1 MAPGGD
7 GVPRKVLVTQGS
19 SAFDLIEAPAENE
32 HHLQEVMKNSPTLL
46 PVDDLGITGPL
57 LVVGRE
63 ASVASGSIDLVG
75 AVPSGDLVLV
85 EFKTGP
91 QNPDFRHALAQLIDY
106 GSDLWGM
113 TVEEFDRGIVQRY
126 LEGPYCTPAWEAC
139 KTLAGLADQ
148 AWPADEFDWDEFTD
162 RLAKVLGDGDFHYVV
177 AAQKFTPQMTRTLEY
192 LNTVTQAGHYHLVQ
206 MIQFNGPHMTAYAA
220 QSVASPTARRRTP
233 AGSGASETSFMAA
246 LDDEAYR
253 QALSDIFDSCR
264 ALGLT
269 FAWGTK
275 GASIRIA
282 TPDRSE
288 PLSIGWIFPAGAS
301 WLGLTHLTLGYDS
314 SSAKATPSVAD
325 ALGTYLER
333 VSQIPGG
340 AAATAKGLKAYT
352 WTPPQVTAAKTQI
365 IEALEALVTAD
376 SGTESDQRAPGSP
389 S

>member
-1 MAPGGD
+1 M
-7 GVPRKVLVTQGS
+7 PRKVLVTQGGS
-19 SAFDLIEAPAENE
+19 TFDLIEAPAENE

-46 PVDDLGITGPL
+46 PVDDLGISGPL

-75 AVPSGDLVLV
+75 VVPSGDLVLV

-113 TVEEFDRGIVQRY
+113 TVEEFDKGIVQRY
-126 LEGPYCTPAWEAC
+126 LEGPHCPPAWKTC
-139 KTLAGLADQ
+139 QTLAGLAGQ
-148 AWPADEFDWDEFTD
+148 AWPADDFDPGEFTD

-177 AAQKFTPQMTRTLEY
+177 ATQKFTPQMTRSLEY
-192 LNTVTQAGHYHLVQ
+192 LNAVARAGHYHLVQ
-206 MIQFNGPHMTAYAA
+206 MIQFNGPDMTAYAA
-220 QSVASPTARRRTP
+220 QSITSPAAPRRAA
-233 AGSGASETSFMAA
+233 AGAGASEASFLAA
-246 LDDEAYR
+246 LDDDAYR

-264 ALGLT
+264 ALDLT
-269 FAWGTK
+269 LAWGTK

-314 SSAKATPSVAD
+314 SSARHTPSVAG
-325 ALGTYLER
+325 ALDTYLER
-333 VSQIPGG
+333 VAQIPGG
-340 AAATAKGLKAYT
+340 TAVTSKDFKAYT
-352 WTPPQVTAAKTQI
+352 WTPPQATAAKTQI
-365 IEALEALVTAD
+365 IEALETLVTAA
-376 SGTESDQRAPGSP
+376 SGTESDQPAPAAS

>member
-1 MAPGGD
+1 
-7 GVPRKVLVTQGS
+7 VPRKVLVAQGGS
-19 SAFDLIEAPAENE
+19 TFDLIEAPAENE
-32 HHLQEVMKNSPTLL
+32 HHLQEVMKNRPALL
-46 PVDDLGITGPL
+46 PVDDLGISGPL

-63 ASVASGSIDLVG
+63 ARVASGSIDLVG

-113 TVEEFDRGIVQRY
+113 TVEEFDKGIVQRY
-126 LEGPYCTPAWEAC
+126 LEGPHCPPAWKTC
-139 KTLAGLADQ
+139 GTLAGLAGQ
-148 AWPADEFDWDEFTD
+148 AWPADEFDGDAFTD

-177 AAQKFTPQMTRTLEY
+177 AAQKFTPQMTQALDY
-192 LNTVTQAGHYHLVQ
+192 LNTVTRAGHYHLVQ
-206 MIQFNGPHMTAYAA
+206 MIQFNGPDMTAYAA
-220 QSVASPTARRRTP
+220 QSITSPTAPRRAP
-233 AGSGASETSFMAA
+233 AGAGASEAGFLAA
-246 LDDEAYR
+246 LDDDAYR

-264 ALGLT
+264 TLDLT
-269 FAWGTK
+269 LAWGTK

-301 WLGLTHLTLGYDS
+301 WSGLTHLTLGYDS
-314 SSAKATPSVAD
+314 SSARHTPSVTA

-340 AAATAKGLKAYT
+340 TAATAKGLKAYT
-352 WTPPQVTAAKTQI
+352 WAPPQVTAAKTQI
-365 IEALEALVTAD
+365 IEALEALVTAA
-376 SGTESDQRAPGSP
+376 SGTEQDQPAPGSP

>member
-1 MAPGGD
+1 
-7 GVPRKVLVTQGS
+7 VPRKVLVTQGG

-32 HHLQEVMKNSPTLL
+32 HHLQEVVKNSPTLL

-113 TVEEFDRGIVQRY
+113 TVDEFDKGIVQRY
-126 LEGPYCTPAWEAC
+126 LEGPHCPPAWKAC

-148 AWPADEFDWDEFTD
+148 AWPADEFDRDEFTD
-162 RLAKVLGDGDFHYVV
+162 RLAKVLGDGDFHYVI

-192 LNTVTQAGHYHLVQ
+192 LNTVAQAGHYHLVQ
-206 MIQFNGPHMTAYAA
+206 MIQFNGPDMTAYAA
-220 QSVASPTARRRTP
+220 QSITSPTARRRAT
-233 AGSGASETSFMAA
+233 AGSGASETSFMAT
-246 LDDEAYR
+246 LDDDAYR

-269 FAWGTK
+269 FDWGSK
-275 GASIRIA
+275 GSSIRIA

-288 PLSIGWIFPAGAS
+288 PLSIGWIFPAGAR
-301 WLGLTHLTLGYDS
+301 WLGLTHLALGYDRF
-314 SSAKATPSVAD
+314 SANATPSVAG

-333 VSQIPGG
+333 VSQIPG
-340 AAATAKGLKAYT
+340 ATAATAKRLKAYT
-352 WTPPQVTAAKTQI
+352 WTPPQVTAAKAQI
-365 IEALEALVTAD
+365 IEALEALVTAA

>member
-1 MAPGGD
+1 M
-7 GVPRKVLVTQGS
+7 PRKVLVTQGGS
-19 SAFDLIEAPAENE
+19 TFDLIEAPAENE

-126 LEGPYCTPAWEAC
+126 LEGPHCPPAWKAC
-139 KTLAGLADQ
+139 KTLARLAEQ
-148 AWPADEFDWDEFTD
+148 AWPAGEFDRDEFTD

-206 MIQFNGPHMTAYAA
+206 MIQFNGPDMTAYAA

-233 AGSGASETSFMAA
+233 AGPGASETSFMAS
-246 LDDEAYR
+246 LEDDAYR

-264 ALGLT
+264 ALGLS
-269 FAWGTK
+269 FGWGTK

-314 SSAKATPSVAD
+314 SSAKATPSIAG

-333 VSQIPGG
+333 VWQIPG
-340 AAATAKGLKAYT
+340 ATAATAKGLKART

-365 IEALEALVTAD
+365 IEALEALVTAA
-376 SGTESDQRAPGSP
+376 SGIESGERAPSSP
-389 S
+389 SS

>member
-1 MAPGGD
+1 
-7 GVPRKVLVTQGS
+7 VPRKVLVAQGGS
-19 SAFDLIEAPAENE
+19 TFDLIEAPAENE

-113 TVEEFDRGIVQRY
+113 SVEEFDKGIVQRY
-126 LEGPYCTPAWEAC
+126 LEGPHCPPAWKAC
-139 KTLAGLADQ
+139 QTLAGLAGQ
-148 AWPADEFDWDEFTD
+148 AWPADDFDPGEFTD
-162 RLAKVLGDGDFHYVV
+162 RLAKVLSDGDFHYVV
-177 AAQKFTPQMTRTLEY
+177 AAQKFTRQMTRTLEY

-206 MIQFNGPHMTAYAA
+206 MIQFSGPDMTAYAA
-220 QSVASPTARRRTP
+220 QSITSPTAPRRAA
-233 AGSGASETSFMAA
+233 AGSGASEASFLAA
-246 LDDEAYR
+246 LDDDAYR

-264 ALGLT
+264 TLGLT
-269 FAWGTK
+269 FEWGTK
-275 GASIRIA
+275 GSSIRIA

-301 WLGLTHLTLGYDS
+301 WLGLTHLTLGYDR
-314 SSAKATPSVAD
+314 SSARHTPSVAG
-325 ALGTYLER
+325 ALGAYLER
-333 VSQIPGG
+333 VAQIPG
-340 AAATAKGLKAYT
+340 ATAVTSKGLKAYT
-352 WTPPQVTAAKTQI
+352 WTPPQATAAKTQI
-365 IEALEALVTAD
+365 IEALETLVTAA
-376 SGTESDQRAPGSP
+376 SGTEQDQPAPGSL

>member
-1 MAPGGD
+1 
-7 GVPRKVLVTQGS
+7 VPRKVLVTQGGS
-19 SAFDLIEAPAENE
+19 TFDLIEAPAENE

-46 PVDDLGITGPL
+46 PVDDLGISGPL

-63 ASVASGSIDLVG
+63 ASVASGSIDLIGV
-75 AVPSGDLVLV
+75 VPSGDLVLV

-113 TVEEFDRGIVQRY
+113 SVEEFDKGIVQRY
-126 LEGPYCTPAWEAC
+126 LEGPHCPPAWKTC
-139 KTLAGLADQ
+139 QTLAGLAGQ
-148 AWPADEFDWDEFTD
+148 AWPADDFDLGEFTD

-177 AAQKFTPQMTRTLEY
+177 ATQKFTQQMTRTLEY

-206 MIQFNGPHMTAYAA
+206 MIQFNGPDMTAYAA
-220 QSVASPTARRRTP
+220 QSITSSAAPRR
-233 AGSGASETSFMAA
+233 AAAGASEASFLGA
-246 LDDEAYR
+246 LDDDAYR
-253 QALSDIFDSCR
+253 EALSDIFESCR
-264 ALGLT
+264 TLGLT

-275 GASIRIA
+275 GSSIRIA

-314 SSAKATPSVAD
+314 SSARHTPSAAG

-333 VSQIPGG
+333 VAQIPGG
-340 AAATAKGLKAYT
+340 TAVTSKGLKAYT
-352 WTPPQVTAAKTQI
+352 WRPPQVTAAKTQI
-365 IEALEALVTAD
+365 IEALEALVTAAN
-376 SGTESDQRAPGSP
+376 GTESDQPGSP

>member
-1 MAPGGD
+1 M
-7 GVPRKVLVTQGS
+7 PRKVLVTQSGS
-19 SAFDLIEAPAENE
+19 TFDLIEAPAENE

-46 PVDDLGITGPL
+46 PVDDLGISGPL

-91 QNPDFRHALAQLIDY
+91 QNPDFRHALAQLVDY

-113 TVEEFDRGIVQRY
+113 TVEEFDKGIVQRY
-126 LEGPYCTPAWEAC
+126 LEGPHCPPAWEAC
-139 KTLAGLADQ
+139 QTLAGLADQ
-148 AWPADEFDWDEFTD
+148 AWPTDEFDWDEFTD

-177 AAQKFTPQMTRTLEY
+177 AAQKFTPQMTRTLDY
-192 LNTVTQAGHYHLVQ
+192 LNAVTQAGHYHLVQ
-206 MIQFNGPHMTAYAA
+206 MIQFNGPDMTAYAA
-220 QSVASPTARRRTP
+220 QSITSTAAPRRTP
-233 AGSGASETSFMAA
+233 AGTGASEAGFLAA

-264 ALGLT
+264 TLGLT

-275 GASIRIA
+275 GSSIRIA

-288 PLSIGWIFPAGAS
+288 PLSVGWIFPAGAS

-314 SSAKATPSVAD
+314 SSARHTPSVTD

-333 VSQIPGG
+333 ISQIPGAT
-340 AAATAKGLKAYT
+340 AAKAKGLKAYT
-352 WTPPQVTAAKTQI
+352 WTPPQVIAAKTQI
-365 IEALEALVTAD
+365 IAALEALVIAA
-376 SGTESDQRAPGSP
+376 SGTEQDQPAPGSP
-389 S
+389 A

>member
-1 MAPGGD
+1 
-7 GVPRKVLVTQGS
+7 
-19 SAFDLIEAPAENE
+19 
-32 HHLQEVMKNSPTLL
+32 MKNSPTLL
-46 PVDDLGITGPL
+46 PVDDLGISGPL

-113 TVEEFDRGIVQRY
+113 TVEEFDKGIVQRY
-126 LEGPYCTPAWEAC
+126 LEGRHCPPAWKTC
-139 KTLAGLADQ
+139 QTLAGLAGQ
-148 AWPADEFDWDEFTD
+148 AWPADDFDPGEFTD
-162 RLAKVLGDGDFHYVV
+162 RLARVLGDGDFHYVV
-177 AAQKFTPQMTRTLEY
+177 ATQKFTQQMTRTLEY
-192 LNTVTQAGHYHLVQ
+192 LNAVARAGHYHLVQ
-206 MIQFNGPHMTAYAA
+206 MIQFRGPDMTAYAA
-220 QSVASPTARRRTP
+220 QSIISPTAPRRAP
-233 AGSGASETSFMAA
+233 AGASEASFLAA
-246 LDDEAYR
+246 LDDDAYR
-253 QALSDIFDSCR
+253 QALSDIFDSCQT
-264 ALGLT
+264 LDLT
-269 FAWGTK
+269 LAWGTK

-314 SSAKATPSVAD
+314 SSAKHTPSVAG

-333 VSQIPGG
+333 VAQIPG
-340 AAATAKGLKAYT
+340 ATAVTSKDLKAYT
-352 WTPPQVTAAKTQI
+352 WTPPQATAAKTQI
-365 IEALEALVTAD
+365 IDALETLVTAA
-376 SGTESDQRAPGSP
+376 SGTESDQPAPAAS

>member
-1 MAPGGD
+1 M
-7 GVPRKVLVTQGS
+7 PRKVLVTQGGS
-19 SAFDLIEAPAENE
+19 TFDLIEAPAENE

-46 PVDDLGITGPL
+46 PVDDLGISGPL

-75 AVPSGDLVLV
+75 VVPSGDLVLV

-113 TVEEFDRGIVQRY
+113 TVEEFDKGIVQRY
-126 LEGPYCTPAWEAC
+126 LEGPHCPPAWKAC
-139 KTLAGLADQ
+139 QTLAGLAGQ
-148 AWPADEFDWDEFTD
+148 AWPADEFDGDEFTD

-192 LNTVTQAGHYHLVQ
+192 LNTVTHAGHYHLVQ
-206 MIQFNGPHMTAYAA
+206 MIQFSGPDMTAYAA
-220 QSVASPTARRRTP
+220 QAVTSPAAPRRAP
-233 AGSGASETSFMAA
+233 AGAGASEADFLAA

-275 GASIRIA
+275 GSSIRMA

-288 PLSIGWIFPAGAS
+288 PSQSGGSSPPARAG
-301 WLGLTHLTLGYDS
+301 
-314 SSAKATPSVAD
+314 
-325 ALGTYLER
+325 
-333 VSQIPGG
+333 
-340 AAATAKGLKAYT
+340 
-352 WTPPQVTAAKTQI
+352 
-365 IEALEALVTAD
+365 
-376 SGTESDQRAPGSP
+376 SG
-389 S
+389 